1 MEIREKQTGGVYIIE
16 VEGKLDSKT
25 SSQMEKCLVSAI
37 DNGNKEI
44 ILDFTALDF
53 ISSAGLRVLLIGVKK
68 LKLVNGKIVLVSVK
82 DYIKEI
88 LEISGFHTLFQ
99 VYPNLEEALNGMGV
113 K

>member
-44 ILDFTALDF
+44 ILDFTSLDF

-82 DYIKEI
+82 DYIK
-88 LEISGFHTLFQ
+88 
-99 VYPNLEEALNGMGV
+99 
-113 K
+113 